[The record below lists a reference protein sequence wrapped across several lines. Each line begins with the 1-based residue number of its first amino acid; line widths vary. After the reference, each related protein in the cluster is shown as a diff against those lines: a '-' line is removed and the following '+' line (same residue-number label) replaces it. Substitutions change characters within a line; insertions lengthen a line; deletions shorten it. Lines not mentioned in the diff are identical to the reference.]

1 MIIYL
6 PAVVTKGGNPEA
18 GYAEDERGKFACA
31 RHREMRGGFI
41 ATPGGGLS

>member
-31 RHREMRGGFI
+31 RHKMCSGFI
-41 ATPGGGLS
+41 ATPGAGLG